1 MGELVQRLGAS
12 LASESIRMGGESLV
26 LKVPYGAL
34 KVERA
39 TRESLKQQ
47 ASVIDSDMMMAD
59 PELV

>member
-1 MGELVQRLGAS
+1 
-12 LASESIRMGGESLV
+12 MGGESLV